1 MRWKCLGSG
10 DPPGLQNRRSSL
22 TGDGVFDSHALPPD
36 TCALAIHNVKQ
47 LTASLLQSKR
57 NPVERIGKKLEDW
70 KALGVSRIAFVHS
83 SKIYASLLG
92 ANAWPRSHRLCAFG
106 IGWFRW
112 DST

>member
-1 MRWKCLGSG
+1 
-10 DPPGLQNRRSSL
+10 
-22 TGDGVFDSHALPPD
+22 
-36 TCALAIHNVKQ
+36 

-92 ANAWPRSHRLCAFG
+92 LTERLAK
-106 IGWFRW
+106 IA
-112 DST
+112 